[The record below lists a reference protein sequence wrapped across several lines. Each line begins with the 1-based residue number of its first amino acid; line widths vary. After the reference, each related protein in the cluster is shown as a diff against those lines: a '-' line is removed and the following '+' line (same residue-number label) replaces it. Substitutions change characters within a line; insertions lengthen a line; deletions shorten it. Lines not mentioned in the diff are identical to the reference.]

1 MTDAPEIVKILREE
15 EQLGKLYSKP
25 SGSYKEPQ
33 VSEVPSDRTIVDDTY
48 HSIDTRELYKNIV
61 ERSPDGIITLD
72 LDGVVISC
80 NIAAATQVGFPKNEL
95 IGKPFTELGLLE
107 KKDIPRN
114 QAMFTSTLQDE
125 AVEPLEINVIR
136 KDGSSFF
143 AEIRINPLKENG
155 RTMGVQAITRD
166 VTEQKQ
172 AEEELKKSKRKIE
185 LQNIKLKKLD
195 ELKSSFLN
203 VASHE
208 LRTPVTPIKGYL
220 QMLLNQKIGSITEE
234 QKKILK
240 IIQRNTNRLN
250 HLIQDILDISR
261 LESDTMRFI
270 PEKADVKTM
279 VEETVETM
287 QSSADVKNIK
297 INLELKDD
305 IPELTIDKERIKQV
319 IINLLNNAIKF
330 SPDSSSIN
338 VKTGREKDDILFEVQ
353 DFGRGVPEDKQIK
366 IFETFYQVDSKG
378 DRKFGGVGLGL
389 SISKGIIQAH
399 SGDIWVEST
408 LDKGS
413 TFRFTLPL
421 EPVEDI
427 EKKFR
432 DLDIFGLEK
441 NEEHGEI
448 V

>member
-1 MTDAPEIVKILREE
+1 MTDAPKIVKILREE
-15 EQLGKLYSKP
+15 ERLGKLYSKP
-25 SGSYKEPQ
+25 SSSYKEPQ
-33 VSEVPSDRTIVDDTY
+33 VSEVPSDRIIVDDTY
-48 HSIDTRELYKNIV
+48 HGIDTRELYKNIV
-61 ERSPDGIITLD
+61 ERSLDGIITLD
-72 LDGVVISC
+72 LEGMVTSC
-80 NIAAATQVGFPKNEL
+80 NIAAATQVGFSKNEL
-95 IGKPFTELGLLE
+95 IGKPFTEIGLFE
-107 KKDIPRN
+107 NKDIPRYR
-114 QAMFTSTLQDE
+114 AMFTSTLQDE
-125 AVEPLEINVIR
+125 AVEPLEINLIR
-136 KDGSSFF
+136 KDGFSFF

-155 RTMGVQAITRD
+155 RMIGVQAITRD

-172 AEEELKKSKRKIE
+172 AEEKLKKSKRKIE

-220 QMLLNQKIGSITEE
+220 QMLLNEKIGSITEE

-240 IIQRNTNRLN
+240 IIQRNTNRLD

-261 LESDTMRFI
+261 LESGTMRFI
-270 PEKADVKTM
+270 PEKTDVKTM

-305 IPELTIDKERIKQV
+305 IPTLTIDKERIKQV

-330 SPDSSSIN
+330 SPDNSSIN
-338 VKTGREKDDILFEVQ
+338 VKARRETDDILFEVQ
-353 DFGRGVPEDKQIK
+353 DFGRGIPEDKQIK

-378 DRKFGGVGLGL
+378 DIKFGGVGLGL

-408 LDKGS
+408 LGKGS
-413 TFRFTLPL
+413 IFWFTLPL
-421 EPVEDI
+421 EPAGNI

>member
-1 MTDAPEIVKILREE
+1 MTKEPEIVKTLREE
-15 EQLGKLYSKP
+15 ERLGKNCSEPL
-25 SGSYKEPQ
+25 SYKKPQ
-33 VSEVPSDRTIVDDTY
+33 VSEAPSEKT
-48 HSIDTRELYKNIV
+48 IDTDHVIDTTTMYRSIV
-61 ERSPDGIITLD
+61 EHSPDGIITLD
-72 LDGVVISC
+72 LEGVVTSC
-80 NIAAATQVGFPKNEL
+80 NIASATQVGFSKDEL
-95 IGKPFTELGLLE
+95 IGKLFTEIGLFE
-107 KKDIPRN
+107 SKDILSY
-114 QAMFTSTLQDE
+114 QEAFTLTLEDE
-125 AVEPLEINVIR
+125 VIEPLKINLIR
-136 KDGSSFF
+136 KDGSPFLV
-143 AEIRINPLKENG
+143 EIRIAPLKENDKTIG
-155 RTMGVQAITRD
+155 FQAIIRD
-166 VTEQKQ
+166 GEKQKQ

-203 VASHE
+203 VTSHE
-208 LRTPVTPIKGYL
+208 LRTPITPIKGYL
-220 QMLLNQKIGSITEE
+220 QMLLNQKIGSITKE

-240 IIQRNTNRLN
+240 IIQRNTNRLD

-270 PEKADVKTM
+270 PEKTDVKTM

-330 SPDSSSIN
+330 SPDNSSIN
-338 VKTGREKDDILFEVQ
+338 VKVRREKDDILFEVQ

-408 LDKGS
+408 LDTGS

-421 EPVEDI
+421 EPVGDI

-432 DLDIFGLEK
+432 DLDIFGLGK
-441 NEEHGEI
+441 TEEHGKI

>member
-72 LDGVVISC
+72 LGGMVTSC
-80 NIAAATQVGFPKNEL
+80 NIAAATQVGFSKNEL
-95 IGKPFTELGLLE
+95 IDKTYTEIGLFE
-107 KKDIPRN
+107 NKDIPRY

-125 AVEPLEINVIR
+125 AVEPLEINLIR

-155 RTMGVQAITRD
+155 RTIGVQAITRD
-166 VTEQKQ
+166 ITGQKQ
-172 AEEELKKSKRKIE
+172 AEKELKKSKRKIE

-220 QMLLNQKIGSITEE
+220 QMLLNEKIGSITEE

-240 IIQRNTNRLN
+240 IIQRNTNRLD

-270 PEKADVKTM
+270 PEKTDVKTM

-330 SPDSSSIN
+330 SPDNSSIN
-338 VKTGREKDDILFEVQ
+338 VKARREKDDILFEIQ

-408 LDKGS
+408 LDTGS

-421 EPVEDI
+421 EPVGDI

>member
-1 MTDAPEIVKILREE
+1 MTKEPEIVKTLREE
-15 EQLGKLYSKP
+15 ERLGKNCSEPL
-25 SGSYKEPQ
+25 SYKKPQ
-33 VSEVPSDRTIVDDTY
+33 VSEAPSEKT
-48 HSIDTRELYKNIV
+48 IDTNLVIDITTMYRSIV
-61 ERSPDGIITLD
+61 EHSPDGIITLD
-72 LDGVVISC
+72 LEGVVTSC
-80 NIAAATQVGFPKNEL
+80 NIAAATQVGFSKDEL
-95 IGKPFTELGLLE
+95 IGKLFTEIGLFE
-107 KKDIPRN
+107 SKDILN
-114 QAMFTSTLQDE
+114 YQEAFTLTLEDE
-125 AVEPLEINVIR
+125 VIEPLKINLIR
-136 KDGSSFF
+136 KDGSPFLV
-143 AEIRINPLKENG
+143 EIRIAPLKENG
-155 RTMGVQAITRD
+155 KTIGFQAIIRD
-166 VTEQKQ
+166 VKKQKP

-195 ELKSSFLN
+195 ELKSSFLS
-203 VASHE
+203 VTSHE

-240 IIQRNTNRLN
+240 IIQRNTNRLD

-270 PEKADVKTM
+270 PEKTDVKTM

-330 SPDSSSIN
+330 SPDNSSIN
-338 VKTGREKDDILFEVQ
+338 VKVRREKDDILFEVQ

-408 LDKGS
+408 LDTGS

-421 EPVEDI
+421 EPVGDI

-432 DLDIFGLEK
+432 DLDIFGLGK
-441 NEEHGEI
+441 TEEHGKI

>member
-15 EQLGKLYSKP
+15 EQLGKLYSKI
-25 SGSYKEPQ
+25 SSSYKEPQ
-33 VSEVPSDRTIVDDTY
+33 VSEAPSDGAIVDDTY

-72 LDGVVISC
+72 LEGMVTSC
-80 NIAAATQVGFPKNEL
+80 NIAAATQVGFSKEEL
-95 IGKPFTELGLLE
+95 IGKTYTEIGLFE
-107 KKDIPRN
+107 NKDIPRY

-125 AVEPLEINVIR
+125 AVEPLEINLIR

-155 RTMGVQAITRD
+155 RTIGVQAITRD

-172 AEEELKKSKRKIE
+172 AEEKLKKSKRKIE

-240 IIQRNTNRLN
+240 IIQRNTNRLD

-261 LESDTMRFI
+261 LESDAMRFI
-270 PEKADVKTM
+270 PEKTDVKTM

-330 SPDSSSIN
+330 SPDNSSIN
-338 VKTGREKDDILFEVQ
+338 VKTGREKEHILFEVQ

-399 SGDIWVEST
+399 SGDIWVKST
-408 LDKGS
+408 LDTGS

-441 NEEHGEI
+441 K
-448 V
+448 

>member
-72 LDGVVISC
+72 LGGMVTSC
-80 NIAAATQVGFPKNEL
+80 NIAAATQVGFSKNEL
-95 IGKPFTELGLLE
+95 IGKTYTEIGLFE
-107 KKDIPRN
+107 NKDIPRY

-125 AVEPLEINVIR
+125 AVEPLEINLIR

-155 RTMGVQAITRD
+155 RTIGVQAITRD
-166 VTEQKQ
+166 ITGQKQ
-172 AEEELKKSKRKIE
+172 AEKELKKSKRKIE

-203 VASHE
+203 VTSHE
-208 LRTPVTPIKGYL
+208 LRTPITPIKGYL

-240 IIQRNTNRLN
+240 IIQRNTNRLD

-270 PEKADVKTM
+270 PEKTDVKTM

-330 SPDSSSIN
+330 SPDNSSIN
-338 VKTGREKDDILFEVQ
+338 VKARREKDDILFEIQ

-408 LDKGS
+408 LDTGS

-421 EPVEDI
+421 EPVGNI

-432 DLDIFGLEK
+432 DLDIFGLGK
-441 NEEHGEI
+441 TEEHGKI